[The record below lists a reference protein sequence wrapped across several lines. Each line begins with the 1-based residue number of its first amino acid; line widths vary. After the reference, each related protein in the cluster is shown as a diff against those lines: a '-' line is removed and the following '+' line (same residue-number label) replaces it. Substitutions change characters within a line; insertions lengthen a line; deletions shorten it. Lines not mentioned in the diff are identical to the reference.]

1 MTIVELGVPSLQR
14 PSGGVAGVPTDGPLV
29 DTYGRVATDLRVSV
43 TDRCNL
49 RCTYCMPAEGLD
61 WLPGEQLLRADEL
74 TRLLRIA
81 VTRLGITSVRFTG
94 GEPLVAK
101 HLEDVMA
108 ATAALLPRPEITLTT
123 NGIGLD
129 KRAAKL
135 KRAGL
140 DRINVS
146 LDTVDAARFAHITRR
161 DRLPDVLA
169 GLEAAK
175 AAGLSPVKVN
185 AVLDPVTGLDD
196 AVALLRFCLE
206 NGYQLRIIEQMP
218 LDAGHQ
224 WKRGQAIAAD
234 DVLAVLRR
242 HFDLRPDPAPR
253 GSAPAELWEV
263 IGGPGLDVAA
273 GAALG
278 LDVAAG
284 AALGLDVAAGA
295 ALGLDVAAGAALG
308 LDVAAG
314 AAPAKVGIIASVSHN
329 FCSAC
334 DRTRLTADG
343 QIRNCLFARQ
353 ETDLRRLM
361 RTGADDDALAA
372 AWRAAMWVKAA
383 GHGIN
388 DPDFVQPDRP
398 MSAIGG

>member
-1 MTIVELGVPSLQR
+1 MTVIDLGVPSLG
-14 PSGGVAGVPTDGPLV
+14 PANPAPAEGPLV
-29 DTYGRVATDLRVSV
+29 DTFGRIATDLRVSL

-61 WLPGEQLLRADEL
+61 WMPGDQLLTAAEL

-94 GEPLVAK
+94 GEPLVVK
-101 HLEDVMA
+101 NLEDIVA
-108 ATAALLPRPEITLTT
+108 ATASLRPRPEITLTT
-123 NGIGLD
+123 NGIGLAR
-129 KRAAKL
+129 RAAKL
-135 KRAGL
+135 KQAGL

-146 LDTVDAARFAHITRR
+146 LDTVDAAHFTRITRR
-161 DRLPDVLA
+161 DRLHEVLA

-175 AAGLSPVKVN
+175 AAGLNPVKVN
-185 AVLDPVTGLDD
+185 AVLDPVTGLED
-196 AVALLRFCLE
+196 APELLRFCVD

-224 WKRGQAIAAD
+224 WQRGRAISAD

-242 HFDLRPDPAPR
+242 HFELTPDSAPR
-253 GSAPAELWEV
+253 GSAPAELWRV
-263 IGGPGLDVAA
+263 DGSRGL
-273 GAALG
+273 
-278 LDVAAG
+278 
-284 AALGLDVAAGA
+284 
-295 ALGLDVAAGAALG
+295 
-308 LDVAAG
+308 
-314 AAPAKVGIIASVSHN
+314 VGIIASVSHA

-334 DRTRLTADG
+334 DRSRLTADG
-343 QIRNCLFARQ
+343 QVRNCLFARD
-353 ETDLRRLM
+353 ETDLRRLL
-361 RTGADDDALAA
+361 RTGADDDGLEA
-372 AWRAAMWVKAA
+372 AWRAAMWAKAA